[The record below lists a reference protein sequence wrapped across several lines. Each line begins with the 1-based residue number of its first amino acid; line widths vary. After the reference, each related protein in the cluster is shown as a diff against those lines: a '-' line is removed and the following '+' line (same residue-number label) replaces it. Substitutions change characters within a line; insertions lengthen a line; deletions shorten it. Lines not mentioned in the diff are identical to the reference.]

1 MKKAIKINLS
11 GIIFHIDDDAYE
23 KLKTYLD
30 TIGRHFSN
38 KQESKEIIDDIE
50 SRIAELFQERI
61 SEENQ
66 VITLEIV
73 DEVID
78 IMGNPEEIADSG
90 EESNGKSTFHES
102 YTANKRLYRDPEN
115 SVIGGVCGGLAA
127 YFSIDPVIF
136 RLLFVIF
143 FFAGGASILVYI
155 ILWIVLPKAETA
167 AQKLEMRGE
176 KVNVSNLEK
185 KIREEYD
192 TVKENVKEGV
202 SKAKESVSKAKESV
216 SRSRE
221 NISRPRDPGTYKRPE
236 RHSSDFFDVL
246 GKVILLFVKVILI
259 IIGTSLVIAG
269 IGLLIGLITLP
280 FVGIHVFPFES
291 YNFSLGDLLIP
302 FTDPVSVTL
311 LVIAITLLI
320 LIPIAAMIYGL
331 VKLIFNLK
339 TRNRGLNIGAM
350 TLWIV
355 SLFLII
361 GIVAIESSHY
371 SDSGRDSFSQELYPG
386 SDTLFITVNES
397 QVDYLD
403 DESIIDL
410 DSRWYL
416 LEDAEAFYG
425 RIFLDIEKARGDDF
439 MIEIEKES
447 KGRTWERANEN
458 ATNIDY
464 SFRTRENSLVL
475 DPYFSVDLENKWR
488 FPRVKATVRVPE
500 GKVVVLER
508 ETRDILEGVRNVDHL
523 SDWNMA
529 GKSWKMTE
537 EGLEKIAE

>member
-1 MKKAIKINLS
+1 MKKTIKINLS

-30 TIGRHFSN
+30 TISRHFSN

-61 SEENQ
+61 TDENQ

-73 DEVID
+73 NEVID
-78 IMGNPEEIADSG
+78 IMGNPEDIADSG
-90 EESNGKSTFHES
+90 EETEGKSTFHES
-102 YTANKRLYRDPEN
+102 YTGNKRLYRDPEN
-115 SVIGGVCGGLAA
+115 SVIGGICGGLSA
-127 YFSIDPVIF
+127 YFAVDPVIF

-143 FFAGGASILVYI
+143 FFAGGTSILVYI

-192 TVKENVKEGV
+192 NVKDNV
-202 SKAKESVSKAKESV
+202 SKAKDNVKESVSKAKDSV
-216 SRSRE
+216 
-221 NISRPRDPGTYKRPE
+221 TYKNTE
-236 RHSSDFFDVL
+236 RAASDFFEAL
-246 GKVILLFVKVILI
+246 GKILLVFIKVILI

-269 IGLLIGLITLP
+269 IGILIGLITLP
-280 FVGIHVFPFES
+280 FVGIHLFPFES

-311 LVIAITLLI
+311 LVIAIMLLI
-320 LIPIAAMIYGL
+320 FIPIAAMIYGL

-339 TRNRGLNIGAM
+339 TRNRGLMVGAV

-361 GIVAIESSHY
+361 GIVAFESSHY
-371 SDSGRDSFSQELYPG
+371 SDFGRDSLSQDLTIQ
-386 SDTLFITVNES
+386 SDTLFITVNDDQEE
-397 QVDYLD
+397 YLK
-403 DESIIDL
+403 DESIFNL
-410 DSRWYL
+410 DNRWFMM
-416 LEDAEAFYG
+416 EDADAFYG
-425 RIFLDIEKARGDDF
+425 RIDLDIERTKGEEF
-439 MIEIEKES
+439 EIEVEKES
-447 KGRTWERANEN
+447 KGRSWDHAKEN
-458 ATNIDY
+458 AANIDY
-464 SFRTRENSLVL
+464 MFRTRGNTLEL

-488 FPRVKATVRVPE
+488 FPRVEAIVRVPE
-500 GKVVVLER
+500 GKVIVLDR
-508 ETRDILEGVRNVDHL
+508 KTRDILEGVRNVNHL

-529 GKSWKMTE
+529 GKSWIMTE